1 MNPADPRRGLI
12 AGGNWIIDHVKIV
25 DRYPAQD
32 ALASILSES
41 RGTGGT
47 PYNLLLNLAIL
58 GAPFPLE
65 GIGLVGDDADG
76 RFIRQDCAARGID
89 TAQLR
94 VTKDA
99 ATSYT
104 DVMTV
109 QSTGRRTFFHLR
121 GANARLAEEHFDLA
135 ASNARI
141 FCLGYL
147 LLLDTLDVVA
157 PDGTTG
163 ASRLLA
169 RASALGFKTFVDA
182 VSEDS
187 DRFAA
192 VVRPTLPHV
201 DYLVINEFEASRCT
215 GLPVVDAAGGV
226 SASQVAAA
234 ARALLAAGVR
244 EWVVIHWPDG
254 AVAVHRDGNE
264 ARHGSVLVPP
274 ADIAGAAG
282 AGDAFAAGMLYG
294 LHEGFDIREC
304 LRIAVCAAAA
314 NLYDATCTGG
324 MKPLAECLRL
334 GEKLGFRSLMT
345 CP

>member
-1 MNPADPRRGLI
+1 MGAPSERRGLL

-25 DRYPAQD
+25 DRFPAQD
-32 ALASILSES
+32 ALASILGES

-47 PYNLLLNLAIL
+47 PYNLLLDLAMM

-76 RFIRQDCAARGID
+76 RSIRQDCADHGID
-89 TAQLR
+89 AAQLR
-94 VTKDA
+94 VTEKA

-121 GANARLAEEHFDLA
+121 GANSLLAEEHFDLA
-135 ASNARI
+135 ASRARI
-141 FCLGYL
+141 FCIGYL
-147 LLLDTLDVVA
+147 LLLDTLDIIS

-163 ASRLLA
+163 ASRLLE

-215 GLPVVDAAGGV
+215 GLPVVDAGGVV

-234 ARALLAAGVR
+234 ARALLDSGVR

-254 AVAVHRDGNE
+254 AVAVHRDGTE
-264 ARHGSVLVPP
+264 ARHGSVRVPP
-274 ADIAGAAG
+274 ADIVGAAG

-294 LHEGFDIREC
+294 LHEGLGIREC

-324 MKPLAECLRL
+324 MKPLEDCLRL
-334 GEKLGFRSLMT
+334 GEGLGFRMI
-345 CP
+345 

>member
-1 MNPADPRRGLI
+1 MGAPTERRGLI

-41 RGTGGT
+41 SGTGGT
-47 PYNLLLNLAIL
+47 PYNLLLDLAIM
-58 GAPFPLE
+58 GAPFPLA

-94 VTKDA
+94 VTKAA

-121 GANARLAEEHFDLA
+121 GANSLLAEEHFDLA
-135 ASNARI
+135 ASRARI

-147 LLLDTLDVVA
+147 LLLDTLDIVS

-163 ASRLLA
+163 SSRLLA
-169 RASALGFKTFVDA
+169 SARALGFKTFVDA

-192 VVRPTLPHV
+192 VLRPALPHV

-215 GLPVVDAAGGV
+215 GLPVVDAAGVV

-234 ARALLAAGVR
+234 ARALLAAGVH
-244 EWVVIHWPDG
+244 EWVVIHWPAG
-254 AVAVHRDGNE
+254 AVAVHRDGTE
-264 ARHGSVLVPP
+264 ARHGSVLVPA
-274 ADIAGAAG
+274 ADIVGAAG
-282 AGDAFAAGMLYG
+282 AGDAFAAGVMYG
-294 LHEGFDIREC
+294 LHEGLDIREC

-324 MKPLAECLRL
+324 MKPLAECLSR
-334 GEKLGFRSLMT
+334 GVALGFRAI
-345 CP
+345 